1 MGLQEEKGLTAAIVD
16 DQVPHG
22 PFPSQNFPRL
32 QNVSVVLKVRLV
44 VVTTRGKGNDWQEHE
59 GATRV

>member
-22 PFPSQNFPRL
+22 PFPSQNLPRL
-32 QNVSVVLKVRLV
+32 QNISVVLKARLV
-44 VVTTRGKGNDWQEHE
+44 VVTP
-59 GATRV
+59 